1 MAVCKGRAIWISII
15 FATRGEFTYDHLP
28 VVSQGWLLNFLQWSM
43 CRERKYS
50 TIIARICMYVVNVR
64 VFKRKCCCKAC
75 VVLFSQVATRGWV
88 YPVPGMVFLVPVVFF
103 FPGMV
108 FSVPRRVFL
117 VPTKVCLVPTVFWVP
132 AWVFWVP
139 TSSTRPGLKNPCSI
153 ITPGCY

>member
-103 FPGMV
+103 FPEWCFQFPGGCFWFPQRCV
-108 FSVPRRVFL
+108 WFPRCFGFPLGCFGFPPVRRGRVWKTHAL
-117 VPTKVCLVPTVFWVP
+117 
-132 AWVFWVP
+132 
-139 TSSTRPGLKNPCSI
+139 
-153 ITPGCY
+153 